1 MEVNIPQVEK
11 KRVVI
16 IGAGFAGLAL
26 AQKLAKTGA
35 FQIVLF
41 DKNNYHQFQP
51 LLYQVAMAGLEPSAI
66 AFPLRKALQRSA
78 DLYIRLAEVLEI
90 DPTAREVLT
99 SLGRCGYD
107 YLVLSNG
114 AVTNFFGNAEI
125 ERFCIPMKSVS
136 EALYLRN
143 RILAD
148 FEQAVSESDPEAQK
162 ALMNIIVV
170 GGGATGVEVAG
181 ALAEMRRYVLP
192 KDYPELRTGEIEV
205 LLLEGGDRL
214 LSSMSAAASR
224 KALEFLQKMG
234 VKIKLGTMVTQ
245 FDGER
250 LLLNDG
256 TELHCRKVIW
266 AAGVTGSPLKGLPP
280 ETIVRGKRLRVNRF
294 SQVQGFDNIFAI
306 GDSASMEE
314 EKYPHGHPQL
324 AQAAIQQARHLARN
338 LERTR
343 RGLEL
348 LPFSYKDL
356 GAMATIGRNRAVVD
370 LPKFRFQGLLAW
382 FVWLFVHLFQILG
395 VKNRVFVFFNWVW
408 NYVTYD
414 QPLRLIIRPKDNRP

>member
-26 AQKLAKTGA
+26 AQKLARTGA

-78 DLYIRLAEVLEI
+78 DLYIRLAEVLKV
-90 DPTAREVLT
+90 DPVAREVHT
-99 SLGRCGYD
+99 SLGSCGYD
-107 YLVLSNG
+107 YLVLANG

-143 RILAD
+143 RILTD
-148 FEQAVSESDPEAQK
+148 FEQAVSESDPEEQK

-181 ALAEMRRYVLP
+181 ALAEMKRYVLP

-214 LSSMSAAASR
+214 LSGMSAVASR

-234 VKIKLGTMVTQ
+234 VKVIFGAVVTH
-245 FDGER
+245 FDGAR
-250 LLLNDG
+250 LRLNDG
-256 TELHCRKVIW
+256 TQLHCRKVIW
-266 AAGVTGSPLKGLPP
+266 AAGVTGSPLEGLPP

-294 SQVQGFDNIFAI
+294 SQVQGFENIFAI
-306 GDSASMEE
+306 GDGAFMEE

-324 AQAAIQQARHLARN
+324 AQAAIQQALHLARN
-338 LERTR
+338 LERTQ
-343 RGLEL
+343 RGSDLV
-348 LPFSYKDL
+348 PFSYKDL

>member
-256 TELHCRKVIW
+256 TEMHCRKVIW
-266 AAGVTGSPLKGLPP
+266 AAGVTGSPLEGLPP

-306 GDSASMEE
+306 GDSSFMEE

>member
-78 DLYIRLAEVLEI
+78 DLYIRLAEVLKV
-90 DPTAREVLT
+90 DPAAREVHT
-99 SLGRCGYD
+99 SLGSCGYD
-107 YLVLSNG
+107 YLVLANG

-148 FEQAVSESDPEAQK
+148 FEQAVSESDPEEQK

-181 ALAEMRRYVLP
+181 ALAEMKRYVLP

-214 LSSMSAAASR
+214 LSGMSAVASR

-234 VKIKLGTMVTQ
+234 VKVIFGAVVTQ
-245 FDGER
+245 FDGAR
-250 LLLNDG
+250 LRLNDG
-256 TELHCRKVIW
+256 TQLHCRKVIW
-266 AAGVTGSPLKGLPP
+266 AAGVTGSPLEGLPP

-306 GDSASMEE
+306 GDSAFMEE
-314 EKYPHGHPQL
+314 EKYPQGHPQL

-343 RGLEL
+343 RGVEL

-408 NYVTYD
+408 NYATYD

>member
-16 IGAGFAGLAL
+16 IGAGFAGLAI
-26 AQKLAKTGA
+26 AQKLAKAGQY
-35 FQIVLF
+35 QIVLF

-51 LLYQVAMAGLEPSAI
+51 LLYQVAMSGLEPSAI
-66 AFPLRKALQRSA
+66 AFPLRKALSRSA
-78 DLYIRLAEVLEI
+78 DLYLRLAEVLKI
-90 DPTAREVLT
+90 DPAAREVHT
-99 SLGRCGYD
+99 SLGSCGYD
-107 YLVLSNG
+107 YLVLANG
-114 AVTNFFGNAEI
+114 AVTNFFGNADI

-143 RILAD
+143 RILTD
-148 FEQAVSESDPEAQK
+148 FEQAVSESDPVAQK

-181 ALAEMRRYVLP
+181 ALAEMKRYVLP
-192 KDYPELRTGEIEV
+192 KDYPELRIGEIEV

-214 LSSMSAAASR
+214 LSGMSAAASR

-234 VKIKLGTMVTQ
+234 VKVKLGTMVTQ

-256 TELHCRKVIW
+256 TQIHCRKVIW
-266 AAGVTGSPLKGLPP
+266 AAGITGSPLEGLPP
-280 ETIVRGKRLRVNRF
+280 EAMARGKRLRVNRF
-294 SQVQGFDNIFAI
+294 SQVQGFENIFAI
-306 GDSASMEE
+306 GDGAFMEE
-314 EKYPHGHPQL
+314 EKYPQGHPQL
-324 AQAAIQQARHLARN
+324 AQAAIQQGRHLALN
-338 LERTR
+338 LERMH
-343 RGLEL
+343 RGLDL

-370 LPKFRFQGLLAW
+370 LPRFRFQGLLAW

-395 VKNRVFVFFNWVW
+395 VKNRVSVFFNWVW

-414 QPLRLIIRPKDNRP
+414 QPLRLIIRPKDSR